1 MTVPA
6 GLQAQVRPDALAGVA
21 RVREPQ
27 NPAPIFRQ
35 GEAQAPV
42 FPAMWRRTR
51 DNGRTAALV
60 DVATQ
65 AGRYGAKIR
74 C

>member
-6 GLQAQVRPDALAGVA
+6 WLQAQVRPDTLAGVA

-27 NPAPIFRQ
+27 NPAPVLRQ

-42 FPAMWRRTR
+42 FPGMRRWTR

-60 DVATQ
+60 DVA
-65 AGRYGAKIR
+65 A
-74 C
+74 